1 MPVLAQPIVLG
12 NWKMHGLRAEAEAL
26 VSALAERKAAEP
38 ARPGTLGVFPPATVL
53 AAVADRLRGTGIR
66 VGAQD
71 CHEHDTGAFTGEI
84 SALMVRDAGAAAVLV
99 GHSERRHGLGETDDR
114 VRAKAEAALACGLVV
129 VLCIGETEA
138 EWLAGKTLERLAAQL
153 AASLPR
159 EAHARRLI
167 VAYEPVWAIGTGRSA
182 SSDDIARSHALV
194 REVLSSHMDG
204 GDAVPILYGG
214 SVKAGN
220 AGAILA
226 MPGVDGVLVG
236 GASLDAAGF
245 WQIFAAGSGA

>member
-1 MPVLAQPIVLG
+1 M
-12 NWKMHGLRAEAEAL
+12 
-26 VSALAERKAAEP
+26 
-38 ARPGTLGVFPPATVL
+38 
-53 AAVADRLRGTGIR
+53 
-66 VGAQD
+66 
-71 CHEHDTGAFTGEI
+71 
-84 SALMVRDAGAAAVLV
+84 
-99 GHSERRHGLGETDDR
+99 
-114 VRAKAEAALACGLVV
+114 
-129 VLCIGETEA
+129 
-138 EWLAGKTLERLAAQL
+138 
-153 AASLPR
+153 
-159 EAHARRLI
+159 
-167 VAYEPVWAIGTGRSA
+167 
-182 SSDDIARSHALV
+182 